1 MKARS
6 KGWAWALLQVGVLAA
21 EILFVL
27 FLLAQPGLRPRT
39 VNVIGARHESP
50 DAVTQALSLP
60 SQRSI
65 FLVDTAALST
75 RVRALPW
82 VRGADVSLVLPDKV
96 TVRITEWVPAAVLTV
111 GERSYYLDQR
121 GRVLGPADE
130 AGPLPVIGRPLSGA
144 VRPGDQVL
152 DPSLLGLLPQIQ
164 QGFPQAYG
172 LRVLNFN
179 LDRDQIFTL
188 RTDRGWTIIFG
199 QMATADQFA
208 TLTPKLGALRALS
221 TRINLTSAPISYINV
236 MNPRAPA
243 VQLRTR

>member
-27 FLLAQPGLRPRT
+27 FLLAQPGLRPRA
-39 VNVIGARHESP
+39 VNVIGASHESQ

-65 FLVDTAALST
+65 FLVDTTALAA
-75 RVRALPW
+75 RVRSLPW
-82 VRGADVSLVLPDKV
+82 VRRADVSLALPDRV

-111 GERSYYLDQR
+111 GERSFYLDQR
-121 GRVLGPADE
+121 GRILGPADE
-130 AGPLPVIGRPLSGA
+130 AGPLPVIGRPLDGA

-152 DPSLLGLLPQIQ
+152 DPALLGLLPQIQ

-172 LRVLNFN
+172 VRVLNFS
-179 LDRDQIFTL
+179 LDRDQMFTL

-199 QMATADQFA
+199 QMATADQFGS
-208 TLTPKLGALRALS
+208 LTPKLGALRALS
-221 TRINLTSAPISYINV
+221 TRINLTSAPINYINV